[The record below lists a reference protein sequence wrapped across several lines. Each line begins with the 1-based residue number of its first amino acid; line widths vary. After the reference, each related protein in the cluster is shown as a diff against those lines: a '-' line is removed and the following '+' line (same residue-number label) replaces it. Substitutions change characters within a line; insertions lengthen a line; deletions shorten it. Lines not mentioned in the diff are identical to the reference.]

1 MNIVLHFISY
11 YHYHYFYNNKQ
22 INNTHFGFGTK
33 VLRLVLKPI
42 NFGKLV
48 MENGLFFSNNIVKM
62 DCIEVENIPL
72 LFFRAFAIQSSTM
85 YKILFININIAEK
98 KKLQNK
104 FPHFGA
110 FNHSS

>member
-1 MNIVLHFISY
+1 MSY
-11 YHYHYFYNNKQ
+11 YHYHYFYNDKQ

-33 VLRLVLKPI
+33 VLRLGLKPM

-48 MENGLFFSNNIVKM
+48 IECDLFFSYHLFKM

-85 YKILFININIAEK
+85 YKILFINLNIAEI

-110 FNHSS
+110 FNQ